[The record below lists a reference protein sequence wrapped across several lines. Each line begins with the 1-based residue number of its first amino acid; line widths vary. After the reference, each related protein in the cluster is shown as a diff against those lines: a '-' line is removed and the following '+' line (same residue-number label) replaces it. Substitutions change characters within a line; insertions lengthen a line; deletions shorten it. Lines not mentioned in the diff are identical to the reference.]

1 MPGDLGCSQKYPG
14 DLFRVD
20 LDHKLKVEFIF
31 YDVTYLIKMYVGHQ
45 TLEIYLLLIAVLY

>member
-1 MPGDLGCSQKYPG
+1 MPGDPRCSQKNAG

-31 YDVTYLIKMYVGHQ
+31 YDITIHNRNIGMGNR
-45 TLEIYLLLIAVLY
+45 LLGYT